1 MNGPIRI
8 VLADDHTVLR
18 AGLRALLSAE
28 SDLEVV
34 GEAGDGIDCVGLAA
48 ELQPDVI
55 VLDIN
60 MPTCGGL
67 EALPAI
73 RERAPE
79 CRVLVLTMHDDP
91 GYLRTVLRSSGSG
104 FLLKQSAADELLS
117 AIRSV
122 AEGGLYV
129 SPRHARVLLDQA
141 AADTA
146 RRRPDDENHVRYQ
159 SLSDRETEIFKLT
172 ALGHSNAEM
181 AEILA
186 LSVKT
191 VETYKSRMMK
201 KLNLDGRASLVRLAL
216 ELDVLH

>member
-1 MNGPIRI
+1 MKNPIRI

-18 AGLRALLSAE
+18 AGLKSLLSAE

-34 GEAGDGIDCVGLAA
+34 GEAGDGIDCVALAA

-91 GYLRTVLRSSGSG
+91 GYLRTVLRSGGSG

-146 RRRPDDENHVRYQ
+146 RRRPDDENHVRYR

>member
-1 MNGPIRI
+1 
-8 VLADDHTVLR
+8 VLR
-18 AGLRALLSAE
+18 AGLKALLSAE

-91 GYLRTVLRSSGSG
+91 GYLRTVLRSGGSG

-172 ALGHSNAEM
+172 ALGHSNAET

>member
-1 MNGPIRI
+1 MKDPIRI

-18 AGLRALLSAE
+18 AGLKALLSAE

-91 GYLRTVLRSSGSG
+91 GYLRTVLRSGGSG

-146 RRRPDDENHVRYQ
+146 RRRPDDEKHVRYQ

>member
-1 MNGPIRI
+1 MKDPIRI

-18 AGLRALLSAE
+18 AGLKALLSAE

-91 GYLRTVLRSSGSG
+91 GYLRTVLRSGGSG

-172 ALGHSNAEM
+172 ALGHSNAET

>member
-1 MNGPIRI
+1 M
-8 VLADDHTVLR
+8 
-18 AGLRALLSAE
+18 
-28 SDLEVV
+28 
-34 GEAGDGIDCVGLAA
+34 
-48 ELQPDVI
+48 
-55 VLDIN
+55 
-60 MPTCGGL
+60 
-67 EALPAI
+67 
-73 RERAPE
+73 
-79 CRVLVLTMHDDP
+79 
-91 GYLRTVLRSSGSG
+91 
-104 FLLKQSAADELLS
+104 
-117 AIRSV
+117 

-146 RRRPDDENHVRYQ
+146 RRKPDDEKHVRYQ
-159 SLSDRETEIFKLT
+159 SLSERETEIFKLT

-216 ELDVLH
+216 ELDVLQ

>member
-1 MNGPIRI
+1 MKDPIRI

-34 GEAGDGIDCVGLAA
+34 GEAGDGIECVGLAA

-73 RERAPE
+73 RQRAPE

-91 GYLRTVLRSSGSG
+91 GYLRTVLRSGGSG

-122 AEGGLYV
+122 AEGGLYI